1 MTADEAATVPQR
13 PTDLSRSELV
23 AALRGTLVQAKADD
37 VASLAAGV
45 AFKIFLSIFPAVIAL
60 AAFFALLTE
69 PGDLGRTLEALE
81 EFDLVPSDSLELI
94 RAPLAELVTGGG
106 ASAGGIAV
114 VGVLVGLWAASSAAV
129 TLIKALN
136 RAFGVPRPR
145 PFVAQRL
152 VSLVLT
158 AALLVTIVGVFLL
171 VVVGNAVQEA
181 LLPARLAGGLT
192 GGVVVAVRLLAAVVL
207 LMLLFAFVYWMA
219 PNRSPP
225 AWRWMSPG
233 AIVGVVGWLV
243 LSGLFTL
250 YVRNFGNYDATYGTL
265 GAVVVLMLWLQLT
278 MAVLLL
284 GAELNAEL
292 EQRRAQASSSAG
304 DPPPSSADSPS
315 RAV

>member
-1 MTADEAATVPQR
+1 MTADQAATIPQR
-13 PTDLSRSELV
+13 PTDLPRSELM
-23 AALRGTLVQAKADD
+23 AALRGMLAQAKADD

-45 AFKIFLSIFPAVIAL
+45 AFKIFLSIFPALIAL
-60 AAFFALLTE
+60 AAFFALLTQ
-69 PGDLGRTLEALE
+69 PGDLGRTLGALE
-81 EFDLVPSDSLELI
+81 DFDLVPPNALGLVRE
-94 RAPLAELVTGGG
+94 PLAELIMGGG
-106 ASAGGIAV
+106 AGAGGVAV

-136 RAFGVPRPR
+136 RAFGVAHPR

-158 AALLVTIVGVFLL
+158 AALLVTVVGVFLL
-171 VVVGNAVQEA
+171 VVVGNSVQEA
-181 LLPARLAGGLT
+181 LLPARLAGGLA
-192 GGVVVAVRLLAAVVL
+192 GAAVAALRLLAAVVL
-207 LMLLFAFVYWMA
+207 LIMLFAFVYWVA

-225 AWRWMSPG
+225 AWRWTSPG
-233 AIVGVVGWLV
+233 ATLGVVGWLV

-265 GAVVVLMLWLQLT
+265 GAVVVLMLWLQLS

-292 EQRRAQASSSAG
+292 EQRRTQSSSSSA
-304 DPPPSSADSPS
+304 DAPSG
-315 RAV
+315 AV

>member
-1 MTADEAATVPQR
+1 MTAQEAARGPDR
-13 PTDLSRSELV
+13 PTELSRSDLK
-23 AALRGTLVQAKADD
+23 AALKGTLAQAKADD

-45 AFKIFLSIFPAVIAL
+45 AFKIFLSIFPALIAL

-69 PGDLGRTLEALE
+69 PGDLGRTLEAIE
-81 EFDLVPSDSLELI
+81 DFDLVPSDALDLI

-106 ASAGGIAV
+106 AGAGGVAV

-136 RAFGVPRPR
+136 RAFGVAHPRS
-145 PFVAQRL
+145 FVAQRL
-152 VSLVLT
+152 VSLILT
-158 AALLVTIVGVFLL
+158 AALLLTVVGVFLL
-171 VVVGNAVQEA
+171 VVVGNAVQET
-181 LLPARLAGGLT
+181 LLPAHLAGGLT
-192 GGVVVAVRLLAAVVL
+192 GGLVVALRLFAAVVL
-207 LMLLFAFVYWMA
+207 LILLFAFVYWMA

-225 AWRWMSPG
+225 AWTWISPG
-233 AIVGVVGWLV
+233 AVVGVVGWLA

-265 GAVVVLMLWLQLT
+265 GAVVVLMLWLQLS

-292 EQRRAQASSSAG
+292 EQRRIQST
-304 DPPPSSADSPS
+304 PSSTDSPS
-315 RAV
+315 EAV